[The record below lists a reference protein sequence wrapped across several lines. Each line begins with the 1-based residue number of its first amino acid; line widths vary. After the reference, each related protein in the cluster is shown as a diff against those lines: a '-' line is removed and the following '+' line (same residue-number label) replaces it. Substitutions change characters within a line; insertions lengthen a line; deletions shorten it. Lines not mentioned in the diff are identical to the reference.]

1 LVFDNHESHLT
12 IETLNLAKEN
22 GVVIVTLPPHCSHK
36 LQPLDT
42 SVFAPFK
49 ANYNAAVDSWLLHHP
64 GTPLSIYDVASC
76 VGVAFDRSM
85 TPSNIKSGFRKTGIL
100 PFDRN
105 IFTPDD
111 FLSSSVT
118 DRDLNTSSSLLSTHC
133 DDPIPS
139 TSSVPPEVDP
149 PQVFVSPELFK
160 GYPKAGERKMNSSQR
175 KKATSCIPTDTP
187 EKEKIEQKHMEKK
200 KKKAEKKTRRG

>member
-85 TPSNIKSGFRKTGIL
+85 IISIIKSGFRKTGIL
-100 PFDRN
+100 LFDRN
-105 IFTPDD
+105 IFTSDD
-111 FLSSSVT
+111 ELGSQ
-118 DRDLNTSSSLLSTHC
+118 LTS
-133 DDPIPS
+133 
-139 TSSVPPEVDP
+139 
-149 PQVFVSPELFK
+149 
-160 GYPKAGERKMNSSQR
+160 
-175 KKATSCIPTDTP
+175 
-187 EKEKIEQKHMEKK
+187 
-200 KKKAEKKTRRG
+200 